1 MKVDRR
7 EFFKW
12 ASATGLVIP
21 SWGLIPIAHAQSS
34 IYTGRVLINIHA
46 SGGIDQSSWTD
57 PRGTDGTIN
66 NYAAAGTPV
75 VQQGNLR
82 MAPMGNNAAF
92 LAAHYTRMLVIN
104 GVHSETNGHE
114 EGTRSQA
121 TGKVGLGYPN
131 VAELFANVHGRGL
144 PFPWLNSGGFSQS
157 VGLVAPTAIPSASAL
172 LALASPNSAS
182 TTSDFMKQ
190 ADLNK
195 ALAARNQ
202 RILAMQARGDLLP
215 RANVVSS
222 QFNAADESRAL
233 LKRVADF
240 IPATFD
246 AGFPQAHA
254 GLIAAQAGIA
264 STIQLSVG
272 GFDGHNGLAASYA
285 TALPRLTDLIDYV
298 WQKSA
303 ALGIADRIMVRVYSE
318 FGRTVLNAG
327 NGKDHWAAGGTMVLM
342 EANPAWGNRVVG
354 ATGPRH
360 QAGMID
366 PATGAVVAS
375 GGVVIKPAHVH
386 DALRRYLGIETA
398 DPRFNLKVPPA
409 ERIDFFNPVI
419 NTGYPNA

>member
-7 EFFKW
+7 DFFKM
-12 ASATGLVIP
+12 ASAAGLVIP
-21 SWGLIPIAHAQSS
+21 GWGLIPIAQAQSS
-34 IYTGRVLINIHA
+34 IYSGRVLINIHA

-57 PRGTDGTIN
+57 PRGTDGTVN

-75 VQQGNLR
+75 VQQGNIR

-92 LAAHYTRMLVIN
+92 LAAHSTRMLVIN
-104 GVHSETNGHE
+104 GVHSETNGHG

-131 VAELFANVHGRGL
+131 VAELFASVHGKGL
-144 PFPWLNSGGFSQS
+144 PFPWLNSGGFSES
-157 VGLVAPTAIPSASAL
+157 IGLAAPTPVPNANAL
-172 LALASPNSAS
+172 LALSTPNAAS

-190 ADLNK
+190 ADFNK
-195 ALAARNQ
+195 ALAARNA
-202 RILAMQARGDLLP
+202 RVLAMQARGDMIP
-215 RANVVSS
+215 RAHVVGN
-222 QFNAADESRAL
+222 QFSAADESRAL

-246 AGFPQAHA
+246 ANFSQAHA

-264 STIQLSVG
+264 STIQLSTG
-272 GFDGHNGLAASYA
+272 GFDGHNGLAAGYA
-285 TALPRLTDLIDYV
+285 NALPRLTDLIDYV

-318 FGRTVLNAG
+318 FGRTVLNTG

-342 EANPAWGNRVVG
+342 EASPAWGNRVVG

-360 QAGMID
+360 QSVMID

-386 DALRRYLGIETA
+386 DALRRYLSIETT
-398 DPRFNLKVPPA
+398 DPRFNLKVPTA
-409 ERIDFFNPVI
+409 ERIDFFNPAI
-419 NTGYPNA
+419 STGYPNA

>member
-1 MKVDRR
+1 MKVNRR
-7 EFFKW
+7 DFFKF

-21 SWGLIPIAHAQSS
+21 SWALIPIAHAQSS
-34 IYTGRVLINIHA
+34 IYAGRVLINIHA

-57 PRGTDGTIN
+57 PRATDATIN

-75 VQQGNLR
+75 VQQGNIR

-114 EGTRSQA
+114 DGTRSQA
-121 TGKVGLGYPN
+121 TGKVGMGYPN
-131 VAELFANVHGRGL
+131 VAELFANVYGKGL
-144 PFPWLNSGGFSQS
+144 PFPWLNSGGFSES
-157 VGLVAPTAIPSASAL
+157 VGLAAPTPMPNATAL
-172 LALASPNSAS
+172 NALATPNFAS
-182 TTSDFMKQ
+182 STNDFMKQ
-190 ADLNK
+190 ADLDK
-195 ALAARNQ
+195 ALAARGE
-202 RILAMQARGDLLP
+202 RVRAMLARGDAVP
-215 RANVVSS
+215 RANVVGN
-222 QFNAADESRAL
+222 QFVASDESRAL
-233 LKRVADF
+233 LKRVAAF

-264 STIQLSVG
+264 STIQLSTG
-272 GFDGHNGLAASYA
+272 GFDGHNQLATSYA

-318 FGRTVLNAG
+318 FGRTVLNSG
-327 NGKDHWAAGGTMVLM
+327 NGKDHWAAGGTVLLM

-360 QAGMID
+360 QSVMID

-386 DALRRYLGIETA
+386 DALRRYLGIETT
-398 DPRFNLKVPPA
+398 DPRFNLKVPTT
-409 ERIDFFNPVI
+409 ERIDFFNPTI
-419 NTGYPNA
+419 RTGYPNA